1 MDKII
6 KLPKI
11 ICGEIITDADEGVH
25 EIEYAH
31 GVKVHIPKLTAED
44 LNKIFENRVRLH
56 DISLGEITQFL
67 RMSGTQMSNPEYSL
81 RKEAAKYGSLVTGL
95 SPEMIHRDFRTMSS
109 YLKHRNVIYDLLD
122 AELGTYRVVD
132 EWVNNQVARIRAFP
146 RGRALHILVGNVPI
160 AGLYSILRSIIT
172 KNQTVVK
179 LATRDIISSL
189 YFALS
194 LIKENTPMHPIS
206 RSISVFYCDRNSSHL
221 KKLIHTSDIV
231 CAWGQGSSIEALKKD
246 VPYGVPFL
254 EFGPK
259 RSLSLV
265 YLEDDSVLD
274 KVAMRIANDFSVY
287 DQEAC
292 FSPQHLFVIGDS
304 KKLIPKIC
312 KWLDIQTRILPKGK
326 MTSDIESHVYRAKL
340 EAKYRGWDVYEGK
353 NQEWQ
358 LIDANNP
365 YLVTN
370 HPLSRTIYV
379 HVIQSPREI
388 LPFVDDDT
396 QTIGLYPLDK
406 YAIEIA
412 NLFCSKGACRVCEIG
427 LTSHFR
433 QGFTHDGS
441 YPLQQFVRMAYIDG
455 GLEQVYK
462 YGDYSLDDYEKMLFG
477 AGLIGE

>member
-1 MDKII
+1 MNKII

-11 ICGEIITDADEGVH
+11 ICGEIIADTDAGFH

-31 GVKVHIPKLTAED
+31 GVVVQIPRLTDDD
-44 LNKIFENRVRLH
+44 LTRIFQNRVRLH
-56 DISLGEITQFL
+56 DISLGEITKFL
-67 RMSGTQMSNPEYSL
+67 RMSGIQLADPESEL
-81 RKEAAKYGSLVTGL
+81 RKEAAELGSLVTGL
-95 SPEMIHRDFRTMSS
+95 SPEMIHRDFKTMSS

-122 AELGTYRVVD
+122 AELGNHRVVD
-132 EWVNNQVARIRAFP
+132 EWILNQVARIRAFP

-194 LIKENTPMHPIS
+194 LIKENAPLHPIS
-206 RSISVFYCDRNSSHL
+206 QSISVFYCDRNSHHL
-221 KKLIHTSDIV
+221 KTLMHTSDIV
-231 CAWGQGSSIEALKKD
+231 CAWGQGSSMEALKRD
-246 VPYGVPFL
+246 IPYGVPFL

-265 YLEDDSVLD
+265 YLNDDDNLD
-274 KVAMRIANDFSVY
+274 KIAMRVANDFSVY

-312 KWLDIQTRILPKGK
+312 KWLEIQTRILPKGK
-326 MTSDIESHVYRAKL
+326 MTLDIDSHVYRSKL
-340 EAKYRGWDVYEGK
+340 EAQYRGWDVYEGK

-379 HVIQSPREI
+379 HAIQSPNEI

-396 QTIGLYPLDK
+396 QTIALYPLDK
-406 YAIEIA
+406 YAEEIA
-412 NLFCSKGACRVCEIG
+412 NLFCGKGACRVCEIG
-427 LTSHFR
+427 MTSHFR

-441 YPLQQFVRMAYIDG
+441 YPLQQFVRMAYIDAS
-455 GLEQVYK
+455 LEQVYK
-462 YGDYSLDDYEKMLFG
+462 YGDYTLEDYEHMLFG
-477 AGLIGE
+477 AELTGE

>member
-11 ICGEIITDADEGVH
+11 ICGEIIHDADAGVH

-31 GVKVHIPKLTAED
+31 GVKVYIPRLTEAD
-44 LNKIFENRVRLH
+44 LQKIFENRVRLH
-56 DISLGEITQFL
+56 DISLGEITQYL
-67 RMSGTQMSNPEYSL
+67 RNSGMVLCDPEYGL
-81 RKEAAKYGSLVTGL
+81 RKEAAEYGSLITGL

-122 AELGTYRVVD
+122 AELGTCRVID
-132 EWVNNQVARIRAFP
+132 EWVHNQVARIRAFP

-179 LATRDIISSL
+179 LARRDIISSL

-194 LIKENTPMHPIS
+194 LIKENSAMHLIS
-206 RSISVFYCDRNSSHL
+206 RSMSVFYCDRHSSHL
-221 KKLIHTSDIV
+221 KKLMHTSDII
-231 CAWGQGSSIEALKKD
+231 CAWGQGGSMEALKQD

-254 EFGPK
+254 EFCPK

-265 YLEDDSVLD
+265 YLEDDTALD
-274 KVAMRIANDFSVY
+274 KIAMRIANDFSVY

-304 KKLIPKIC
+304 NKLIPKIC
-312 KWLDIQTRILPKGK
+312 QWLDLQTHLLPKGK
-326 MTSDIESHVYRAKL
+326 MTPDIASHVYRAKL
-340 EAKYRGWDVYEGK
+340 EAQYRGWNVYEGA
-353 NQEWQ
+353 NQEWL

-379 HVIQSPREI
+379 HAIQSPSEI

-406 YAIEIA
+406 YMIEIA

-433 QGFTHDGS
+433 QGFTHDGA

-455 GLEQVYK
+455 GLEHVYK

-477 AGLIGE
+477 AGLKGE